1 MRATNVTIAHSE
13 FGSFSACNSNDPEDG
28 VRFWEGTGGDPT
40 PRNDKFLYN
49 VVHDIDAGSSNTC
62 QGTSHAGIHVDCMQ
76 NNGGV
81 NITIEGNIF
90 YNCPTSDIQWNPFS
104 GATFGTQVIQNNWFG
119 PTGCC
124 NGLVLGSQT
133 SNSDCSPIIVRNNVL
148 HQDINW
154 VSCSKQGQVY
164 SNIFLGSCSSGSSY
178 SYNVFTSGSTCGAN
192 SKKCTPKLAS
202 GDPGWGGGQ
211 PNPHLASGD
220 TCAVGAGNPSAAV
233 RRPTSMGNR
242 DPRRAALRPTPGLT
256 RSPSRRSSPARPR
269 AQARDHRLFAASA
282 RIGRFHRKKVCRP
295 GVIAPDRGE
304 KGRALRIGTRRRAL
318 LLTAAVVG
326 TAFAFWLSRGA
337 TSALPAAPQSTHWAM
352 EAVGATSGL
361 TSGQLKALRRAHV
374 GTLVVSPGSVRVALR
389 HGLVKRARSVGFLVV
404 LPRVAR
410 GTGRIRESSGPPG
423 L

>member
-1 MRATNVTIAHSE
+1 MNAAQGGDQVTIVDGTYSGQTISSGTKSSAVTFNAQDPGQVKLSGGLTLAGVDRIHIHGVISAGSGESRGGLSICDTGCSGFTTQDILVDGFQGKSAFMRATNVTIAHSE

-49 VVHDIDAGSSNTC
+49 VVHDIDAGSSDTC

-119 PTGCC
+119 PTSCC

-220 TCAVGAGNPSAAV
+220 SCAVGAGNPSAA
-233 RRPTSMGNR
+233 
-242 DPRRAALRPTPGLT
+242 
-256 RSPSRRSSPARPR
+256 
-269 AQARDHRLFAASA
+269 
-282 RIGRFHRKKVCRP
+282 
-295 GVIAPDRGE
+295 
-304 KGRALRIGTRRRAL
+304 
-318 LLTAAVVG
+318 
-326 TAFAFWLSRGA
+326 
-337 TSALPAAPQSTHWAM
+337 
-352 EAVGATSGL
+352 
-361 TSGQLKALRRAHV
+361 
-374 GTLVVSPGSVRVALR
+374 
-389 HGLVKRARSVGFLVV
+389 
-404 LPRVAR
+404 
-410 GTGRIRESSGPPG
+410 GPPTDIDG
-423 L
+423 QSRPAPTGTPPDAGPDEIP